1 MDAEIQS
8 GTVARYCKPSTL
20 ENFKP
25 KPACFSL
32 RAHER
37 ELSVY
42 LLDYFQ
48 EPTEKENVVKV
59 KELMET
65 QGFKFGSTSTF
76 VTLDIAQSKHYIF
89 TQVAQH
95 ICYRQT
101 GKPPHYSIFHQN
113 SDDLIIAKLLAK
125 CVNHCYPVKEF

>member
-1 MDAEIQS
+1 MDAEIRA

-48 EPTEKENVVKV
+48 KPAEKENIVKV
-59 KELMET
+59 KELMEI
-65 QGFKFGSTSTF
+65 QGFKFGATSTF

-89 TQVAQH
+89 TQIAQQ
-95 ICYRQT
+95 IYYRQT
-101 GKPPHYSIFHQN
+101 GKPPHCSISHQD

-125 CVNHCYPVKEF
+125 CVKRSYPVKEL